1 MSYLGVAYQ
10 WRKVVISGLFLYVHP
25 SMLHNGVF
33 TLDERLQHEKL
44 GRKRDFCGAEIF
56 NNGLFRPAKKIYYGY
71 LW

>member
-1 MSYLGVAYQ
+1 
-10 WRKVVISGLFLYVHP
+10 
-25 SMLHNGVF
+25 MLHNGVF

-71 LW
+71 LWLLEESIVIRIARKVVCVKCKQ